1 MKLTEEEKN
10 LEKIAKTVLMNPF
23 IPPEGA
29 MSKEEA
35 RKILSKLAMKQLE
48 ESTEKI

>member
-1 MKLTEEEKN
+1 MKLTEEEKQQ
-10 LEKIAKTVLMNPF
+10 LGIAKLVLMNPF

-35 RKILSKLAMKQLE
+35 RKILSRLAMKQLD